1 MKATMSDAQLE
12 AVLEDVCN
20 WGRWG
25 AEDQRGAL
33 NFIDDHIRAAAARS
47 VQEGRTI
54 SLSLPLDKNP
64 APDNFHPVVH
74 LMHQTGHDGKQ
85 DVFPHSADFFTI
97 SPHGH
102 VNTHLDALC
111 HIFWRGKMYNGFDAD
126 EVASNGARRCA
137 VDLLRAGIVGRGV
150 LLDIPKVRR
159 VQWLNDDDGI
169 VPSDLDAAEKDHGV
183 MVEQGDILLV
193 RTGRALK
200 RRVEGPWNV
209 RQGCAGLDASCL
221 EWLYERRVAVL
232 GGDGHND
239 LAPSPYSTSMAPIHV
254 GAIAMMGIHLI
265 DNADLEELAEYCKG
279 AGRHHF
285 MLMLAPLVL
294 EGGTASP
301 VNPIA
306 IF

>member
-111 HIFWRGKMYNGFDAD
+111 HIFWRGKMYNGFDA
-126 EVASNGARRCA
+126 
-137 VDLLRAGIVGRGV
+137 
-150 LLDIPKVRR
+150 
-159 VQWLNDDDGI
+159 
-169 VPSDLDAAEKDHGV
+169 
-183 MVEQGDILLV
+183 
-193 RTGRALK
+193 
-200 RRVEGPWNV
+200 
-209 RQGCAGLDASCL
+209 
-221 EWLYERRVAVL
+221 
-232 GGDGHND
+232 
-239 LAPSPYSTSMAPIHV
+239 
-254 GAIAMMGIHLI
+254 
-265 DNADLEELAEYCKG
+265 
-279 AGRHHF
+279 
-285 MLMLAPLVL
+285 
-294 EGGTASP
+294 
-301 VNPIA
+301 
-306 IF
+306 